1 MKHVKFRKILICAVS
16 AAVVTSACL
25 SLGACNIE
33 TAHPEAE
40 ITYEFNGET
49 YAVKYTLYRDLR
61 PHTVRHFIE
70 LANASFYDNV
80 VIHDF
85 DSSDWFTGGYSYD
98 ADDYA
103 AKKDNAGQM
112 AEYFGDYSKED
123 AYIELF
129 AEGKLSK
136 TVFKASG
143 YNADNQTIIDRNE
156 YVPAVI
162 GEFYNNIHQEFDND
176 PLNAE
181 MGCLKTYY
189 YEKETTN
196 KVYVTPTDDQVIMAD
211 YASNCTTSLF
221 AIQTSSSSGFT
232 RSDYC
237 VFARLSSTDE
247 FFELKDAVDDYIT
260 SEHGGTRSNFY
271 NETTVHVDNNDTY
284 SDKPEADRGKE
295 VKINA
300 PKTPIIIKT
309 VKITKY

>member
-1 MKHVKFRKILICAVS
+1 MKHFKLRKILICAVS
-16 AAVVTSACL
+16 AAVVTSACV

-70 LANASFYDNV
+70 LANEGFYDGTIV
-80 VIHDF
+80 HDF

-98 ADDYA
+98 SEDYT

-112 AEYFGDYSKED
+112 AEYFEAHAKED
-123 AYIELF
+123 AYVKLY
-129 AEGKLSK
+129 ADGKLSK
-136 TVFKASG
+136 TVFKESA
-143 YNADNQTIIDRNE
+143 YNDVTEKIENANE
-156 YVPAVI
+156 YVPALM

-181 MGCLKTYY
+181 IGCLKTYY
-189 YEKETTN
+189 YDKTTTN
-196 KVYVTPTDDQVIMAD
+196 KVFVTPTSDQTIRAD
-211 YASNCTTSLF
+211 YSNNCTTSLF
-221 AIQTSSSSGFT
+221 AVQTSSSSSYS

-237 VFARLSSTDE
+237 VFARLSSTDA
-247 FFELKDAVDDYIT
+247 FYDLTDAVNDYIT
-260 SEHGGTRSNFY
+260 NEHGGTRSNFY
-271 NETTVHVDNNDTY
+271 NETTVHVDNNDNY
-284 SDKPEADRGKE
+284 SDKAEADKGKE
-295 VKINA
+295 VKFKA